1 MKKRTTLSV
10 LAVFICIVTLSA
22 QTVLYNFETGTTQLG
37 TYSMAWGGA
46 PYIGSYAA
54 GTNPDAA
61 GINSTATS
69 LNLVENAGI
78 QWWNNFSVFTL
89 TSGITI
95 NASNRYLHILF
106 RTSHIDGGGF
116 SVNLNSSSMLTD
128 GDKGKT
134 RFDANLTANN
144 VWQDVVIDLN
154 HLLTNNIQLTSIG
167 MNPDLYGW
175 SGGSSAG
182 GTYNFDEI
190 ILSNSPLPRGTTFLT
205 GNNLYDFEPGTAAN
219 ISGVNT
225 SSNSDNPVTYPVA
238 NPMNNAKNT
247 TANVG
252 KRSVIANAQ
261 WWTGFSFNFTNPVQ
275 VDANHK
281 YLHILIS
288 VPVDGQKIALD
299 VKQGAT
305 NVIADGVKTIS
316 TANVWEDVV
325 YDVSSMAYI
334 SGLSLKMGNWS
345 GTAVGDYYFDEIY
358 INDSATPRTDIG
370 TGIIQNS
377 NSASIVVTGRAIRV
391 SNNGQK
397 ANVVIYNA
405 DGQVAVSKN
414 NVVSEQFE
422 MKNAGLY
429 IVKTGSSIEKVMVK

>member
-1 MKKRTTLSV
+1 MKAKTTLF
-10 LAVFICIVTLSA
+10 LAFFFCSFIMYA
-22 QTVLYNFETGTTQLG
+22 QTVLYNFESETTQLG
-37 TYSMAWGGA
+37 TYAMAWGGA
-46 PYIGSYAA
+46 PYIGSYAT
-54 GTNPDAA
+54 GTNPDAL
-61 GINSTATS
+61 GINSTAMS

-144 VWQDVVIDLN
+144 VWQDVVVDLN
-154 HLLTNNIQLTSIG
+154 HLLTNNIPLTSIG

-205 GNNLYDFEPGTAAN
+205 GNNLYDFESGTAAN
-219 ISGVNT
+219 ITGVNT
-225 SSNSDNPVTYPVA
+225 SSNGDNPVNYPVT

-252 KRSVIANAQ
+252 KRSVIASPQ
-261 WWTGFSFNFTNPVQ
+261 WWTGFSFSFANPVLI
-275 VDANHK
+275 DANHK
-281 YLHILIS
+281 YLHILVS
-288 VPVDGQKIALD
+288 VPVDGQKIAVD

-305 NVIADGVKTIS
+305 NVISDGVSIVT
-316 TANVWEDVV
+316 TANVWQDVV
-325 YDVSSMAYI
+325 YDLSTMVYM
-334 SGLSLKMGNWS
+334 SGLSLKMGNWDV
-345 GTAVGDYYFDEIY
+345 TAVGDYYFDEFY
-358 INDSATPRTDIG
+358 IDDNAIPRTDIG
-370 TGIIQNS
+370 TGTENTSKLNNTIVSGKTII
-377 NSASIVVTGRAIRV
+377 IR
-391 SNNGQK
+391 NNGNRV
-397 ANVVIYNA
+397 NVTIYNA
-405 DGQVAVSKN
+405 NGQIVASKN
-414 NVVSEQFE
+414 AVDFEQFE

-429 IVKTGSSIEKVMVK
+429 IVKTGHSVEKVMVK